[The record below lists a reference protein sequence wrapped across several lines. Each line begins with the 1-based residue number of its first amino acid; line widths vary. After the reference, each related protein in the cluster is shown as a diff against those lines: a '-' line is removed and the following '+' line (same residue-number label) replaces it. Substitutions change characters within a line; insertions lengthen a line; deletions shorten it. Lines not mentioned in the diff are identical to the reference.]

1 MMHEPALSPRMPD
14 SATLG
19 RMIWLLERML
29 AQGER
34 ASIHYERM
42 APFSRG
48 TYFRTRNTCIAL
60 GLVTALGSG
69 RMLRPETQKIRIFLG
84 QVMPRLISVAAPSA

>member
-1 MMHEPALSPRMPD
+1 MIHAPSLSPRLPD

-34 ASIHYERM
+34 ASIHYERV

-48 TYFRTRNTCIAL
+48 TYFRTRNTCIAH
-60 GLVTALGSG
+60 GLVTPLGSG
-69 RMLRPETQKIRIFLG
+69 RILRPEPQRIRAFLG
-84 QVMPRLISVAAPSA
+84 QVMPRLITLATPAG

>member
-1 MMHEPALSPRMPD
+1 MLHEPSLSPRLPD
-14 SATLG
+14 SATIG

-34 ASIHYERM
+34 ASIHYERL

-48 TYFRTRNTCIAL
+48 TYFRTRNACIRL
-60 GLVTALGSG
+60 GLVTPLGSG
-69 RMLRPETQKIRIFLG
+69 RMLRPEPLRIKAFLG
-84 QVMPRLISVAAPSA
+84 KVMPRLGALAAL

>member
-1 MMHEPALSPRMPD
+1 MIHEARLTPRLPD

-19 RMIWLLERML
+19 RMIWLLDRML

-34 ASIHYERM
+34 TSIHYERL

-48 TYFRTRNTCIAL
+48 TYFRTRNACIAH
-60 GLVTALGSG
+60 GLVTPLGSG
-69 RMLRPETQKIRIFLG
+69 RMLRPEPARIAAFLG
-84 QVMPRLISVAAPSA
+84 QVVPRIAALIKD